1 MNNIPCAIIDSRR
14 ELDNLARKLAGRTCV
29 GVDLEADSMY
39 HFKEKVCLIQIAAEN
54 VNAVID
60 PLAFD
65 DLSALKPIFKR
76 RDIQKIF
83 HGADYDIRS
92 LFRDFQL
99 TIDNLF
105 DTELACRFLGF
116 GETGLD
122 AVVKKRFG
130 VVLDKKY
137 QRKDWSRRPLPAE
150 MIAYAAQDARFLV
163 PLADWLKTELE
174 QKRRL
179 NWVTEECEHLSKVRA
194 NDFNNQ
200 PLYLHFKGA
209 GNLDRK
215 SLAVLE
221 ALLQLR
227 REAARKKDRPLFRI
241 IGSRSLLELAL
252 AKPANLTQLEQSGA
266 LSRKQIGMYG
276 QDVLAA
282 IQAAG
287 KTAFKELPVYP
298 RKKAPRI
305 PAAVAGRIRVLKDWR
320 DERAQALGINP
331 ALLCTKALMTAIAVQ
346 KPSKVSDLI
355 RIKELRRWQRKEFG
369 REIVAVLK
377 QVR

>member
-1 MNNIPCAIIDSRR
+1 M
-14 ELDNLARKLAGRTCV
+14 
-29 GVDLEADSMY
+29 
-39 HFKEKVCLIQIAAEN
+39 
-54 VNAVID
+54 
-60 PLAFD
+60 
-65 DLSALKPIFKR
+65 
-76 RDIQKIF
+76 
-83 HGADYDIRS
+83 
-92 LFRDFQL
+92 
-99 TIDNLF
+99 
-105 DTELACRFLGF
+105 
-116 GETGLD
+116 
-122 AVVKKRFG
+122 
-130 VVLDKKY
+130 
-137 QRKDWSRRPLPAE
+137 
-150 MIAYAAQDARFLV
+150 

-209 GNLDRK
+209 GNMDRK